1 MLKWNDIR
9 GLTDTAA
16 AAFTP
21 AQIERQEFEMEHC
34 WVEQAHSDARRQA
47 ALRRDAQ
54 RSRRQAVED

>member
-1 MLKWNDIR
+1 
-9 GLTDTAA
+9 
-16 AAFTP
+16 
-21 AQIERQEFEMEHC
+21 MEHC